1 MNYDQIVLLNKLKH
15 TPACSV
21 LIRIQGLNSMDFQ
34 NQPFLTNLWK
44 QNLFK
49 YLLVNLPSFH
59 NNHVVFLFKYY
70 HDYRMGVNHLEN
82 KPLL

>member
-59 NNHVVFLFKYY
+59 NNHVVFF
-70 HDYRMGVNHLEN
+70 V
-82 KPLL
+82 